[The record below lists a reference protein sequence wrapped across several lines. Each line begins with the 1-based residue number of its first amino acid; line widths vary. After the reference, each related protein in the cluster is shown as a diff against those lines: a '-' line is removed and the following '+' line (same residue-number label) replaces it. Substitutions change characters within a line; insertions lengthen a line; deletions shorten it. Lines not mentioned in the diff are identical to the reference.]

1 MQSNCRI
8 MVPRFYTFEG
18 LGQNTQFQLLIVLSI
33 PTAEHQIALMSLIEQ
48 GATIPTIN

>member
-1 MQSNCRI
+1 M
-8 MVPRFYTFEG
+8 G
-18 LGQNTQFQLLIVLSI
+18 KNTLLSI